1 MSYCKQSRY
10 KICFQ
15 MRTFLIL
22 GSEKHKRTLI
32 EKAFCPGSGKGFQW
46 RRMFTFVGRLSL
58 SLQRNSST
66 VKVSHWKPSTGAIP
80 NGRLEGDA
88 SRLMDVKTCLSL
100 KLSCFRT
107 GNYQLEYLSHPTT
120 RIPLFVRSFVLW
132 FSVTFF
138 LSYLTYS
145 IV

>member
-1 MSYCKQSRY
+1 
-10 KICFQ
+10 

-22 GSEKHKRTLI
+22 GSVRSIKEHPLKKHSVLVLAK
-32 EKAFCPGSGKGFQW
+32 GSSGGACSHLLA
-46 RRMFTFVGRLSL
+46 VSLSL

-100 KLSCFRT
+100 KSSCFRT
-107 GNYQLEYLSHPTT
+107 GNYQLEYLSHLTT
-120 RIPLFVRSFVLW
+120 RIPLFVRSFVR
-132 FSVTFF
+132 SFF
-138 LSYLTYS
+138 GSPSRFFIPSDILHCLKNSLCEA
-145 IV
+145 